1 MRVFFGEIRL
11 KCLLEAGEKLRT
23 CANASRIKNR
33 LNEGVKGIGGNSF
46 PCKLLKALPGQFQSL
61 ISLLHWLPLR
71 IYSTVNITCLLLRA
85 CKFRELDSYF
95 VYCPSSTVQLL
106 LGHLCI

>member
-33 LNEGVKGIGGNSF
+33 LNEGVEGIGGNSF
-46 PCKLLKALPGQFQSL
+46 PCKLLKALPGQF
-61 ISLLHWLPLR
+61 
-71 IYSTVNITCLLLRA
+71 
-85 CKFRELDSYF
+85 
-95 VYCPSSTVQLL
+95 
-106 LGHLCI
+106 